1 MVTVLFWIVYFSIA
15 VETPNYFTQESHFVS
30 WIKDILFFL
39 NECNLT
45 FLCYLLPFS
54 TLPMPRKGICSS
66 GLYMAW
72 IDTLTR
78 DMPPI
83 LLLRGNQE
91 NVLTYYS

>member
-1 MVTVLFWIVYFSIA
+1 LLEYNAFNFQMR
-15 VETPNYFTQESHFVS
+15 NHFR
-30 WIKDILFFL
+30 
-39 NECNLT
+39 
-45 FLCYLLPFS
+45 
-54 TLPMPRKGICSS
+54 TLPMPRKGICSA

-91 NVLTYYS
+91 NVLTYYSWFKKTLSMLAIVQLIWRKLHLQNEDWNLL